1 MSEAATTATLP
12 PEQKIWA
19 EGDPDLPEEFR
30 DLLIRML
37 SYHIENSTNPHFAA
51 LMDMLWD
58 RCRNLPTDERTKL
71 ALTKLM
77 NQEVEHGL
85 ITARIL
91 KGLGVDKVERPIE
104 QYAFRLPIDTFCDL
118 AYFHG
123 LIDRVGVYIGET
135 WEGVPY
141 QPLVEVAPQLHKDE
155 VFHCTLGLRNLR
167 QICAT
172 PEGLAEANEL
182 IKKWWPAALDMFGRS
197 DSAFSEDYV
206 RWGLRQKNNADLRR
220 QYIHETKPLLAELGI
235 EVPSN
240 RLNRRFL

>member
-1 MSEAATTATLP
+1 MTAATLE
-12 PEQKIWA
+12 PEHKIWA
-19 EGDPDLPEEFR
+19 EGDPDLPDELK

-37 SYHIENSTNPHFAA
+37 SYHIENSTNPHFNA
-51 LMDMLWD
+51 LMEMLWD
-58 RCRNLPTDERTKL
+58 RCRNLPTDEGTRSVL
-71 ALTKLM
+71 VKLM
-77 NQEVEHGL
+77 NQEVEHGE

-91 KGLGVDKVERPIE
+91 KGLGVDKVDRPIE

-141 QPLVEVAPQLHKDE
+141 EPLVAVAPQLHRE
-155 VFHCTLGLRNLR
+155 ELFHCTVGLRNLR
-167 QICAT
+167 LACST
-172 PEGLAEANEL
+172 PAGLAEANEL

-197 DSAFSEDYV
+197 DSAFSDAYV

-220 QYIHETKPLLAELGI
+220 QYIADTKPLLVDLGI

>member
-1 MSEAATTATLP
+1 MSTATLDP
-12 PEQKIWA
+12 HQKIWA
-19 EGDPDLPEEFR
+19 EGDPDLPEEFKE
-30 DLLIRML
+30 LLIRML
-37 SYHIENSTNPHFAA
+37 SYHIENSTNPHFNS
-51 LMDMLWD
+51 LMTMLWD
-58 RCRNLPTDERTKL
+58 RCLNLPTDESAKT

-77 NQEVEHGL
+77 HQEVEHGV

-91 KGLGVDKVERPIE
+91 KGLGVDKVDRPIE

-141 QPLVEVAPQLHKDE
+141 APLVEVAPQLHKDE
-155 VFHCTLGLRNLR
+155 LFHCTLGMRNLR
-167 QICAT
+167 LICST
-172 PEGLAEANEL
+172 PEGLEEANEL
-182 IKKWWPAALDMFGRS
+182 AQKWWPAALDMFGRS
-197 DSAFSEDYV
+197 DSAFAEAYV

-220 QYIHETKPLLAELGI
+220 QYIDETKPRLEELGI
-235 EVPSN
+235 EVPAN